1 VADLVNDIE
10 KVTYWQLESCLKAIA
25 APENKRNDPPR
36 SPALP
41 YKTFDNF
48 FDKKEQPATSFPLED
63 AKSNPLKPPPEQ
75 ADSKS
80 KPFKYSSSIDHYEPK
95 KVEPSVKP

>member
-1 VADLVNDIE
+1 MADLVNDIE